1 MGLKLIK
8 AYPAISFLEK
18 FQKHYSSEKQYMNLI
33 EEVIL
38 PYISKRQQKM
48 NQPNQVALFIFNV
61 FRGQITDDVLKFFKQ
76 NITDTIFVSG
86 NMAGI

>member
-1 MGLKLIK
+1 
-8 AYPAISFLEK
+8 
-18 FQKHYSSEKQYMNLI
+18 MNLI